1 MQYRS
6 QMIVYI
12 IAISCSNHEK
22 SDASELFQL
31 KWEKMQKR
39 SHIFLLKCDPV
50 HELSRMSEDKLI
62 TSFPIQSRNMLERN
76 HISVYIMIISLYNS
90 CKSKFKRETVWDE
103 CRNLYNMSI
112 ISDTNTIIHKKIF
125 LI

>member
-1 MQYRS
+1 MQHRS

-31 KWEKMQKR
+31 KLEKMQKR
-39 SHIFLLKCDPV
+39 SHMCVHDNHLFLSKCEHV

-62 TSFPIQSRNMLERN
+62 TSFPIQ
-76 HISVYIMIISLYNS
+76 
-90 CKSKFKRETVWDE
+90 T
-103 CRNLYNMSI
+103 
-112 ISDTNTIIHKKIF
+112 
-125 LI
+125 